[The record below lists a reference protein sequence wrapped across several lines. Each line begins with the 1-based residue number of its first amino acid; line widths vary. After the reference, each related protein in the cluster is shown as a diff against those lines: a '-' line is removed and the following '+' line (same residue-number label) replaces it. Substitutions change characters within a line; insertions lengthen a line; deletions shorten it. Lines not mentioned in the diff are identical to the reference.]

1 MAMVESAKIL
11 RKYINPFVQYT
22 EIGDEAVD
30 QEISTAETET
40 VQTGGELAEKLA
52 MSIEQLNLTVRSSN
66 CLESNN
72 VQSVGQLVAMTEAD
86 LLKIRS
92 FGKTS
97 LREVRQKLADLGLS
111 LGMTDAS

>member
-1 MAMVESAKIL
+1 MVA
-11 RKYINPFVQYT
+11 
-22 EIGDEAVD
+22 
-30 QEISTAETET
+30 TET
-40 VQTGGELAEKLA
+40 VKTGGELAEKMT

-72 VQSVGQLVAMTEAD
+72 IQTVKQLVSMTEAD

-97 LREVRQKLADLGLS
+97 LREVRQKLSDLGLS
-111 LGMTDAS
+111 LGMTDLP